1 MSHVSAMLVL
11 QELNEELLRILTPEK
26 VEVLNALHPD
36 LARKGDQ
43 YLEGVLAATEYL
55 ALVDAAADHVMRKVS
70 REHFLEVLNCRMNAL
85 HDIPPHNNAQEISY

>member
-1 MSHVSAMLVL
+1 MSHVAAMLVL
-11 QELNEELLRILTPEK
+11 QELNEELMRILTPEK

-55 ALVDAAADHVMRKVS
+55 ALVEAASEIVMRRVS

>member
-1 MSHVSAMLVL
+1 MSHVAAMLVL
-11 QELNEELLRILTPEK
+11 HELNEELMRILTPEK
-26 VEVLNALHPD
+26 VEVLNSLHPD

-43 YLEGVLAATEYL
+43 YLEGVIAATEYL
-55 ALVDAAADHVMRKVS
+55 SVVDAAADHLRRKVS

>member
-1 MSHVSAMLVL
+1 MSHVAAMLVL
-11 QELNEELLRILTPEK
+11 HELNEELMRILTPEK
-26 VEVLNALHPD
+26 VEVLNSLHPD

-43 YLEGVLAATEYL
+43 YLEGVIAATEYL
-55 ALVDAAADHVMRKVS
+55 SVVDAAADHLMRKVS